1 MRHHT
6 QREMLSLSSSPLE
19 TLKLFFFALAEQV
32 QKAAYYMTRSIFLLC
47 LVIVTALT
55 FAVLA
60 AIDTPEKMVS
70 NEVLNAV
77 TPL

>member
-1 MRHHT
+1 
-6 QREMLSLSSSPLE
+6 MLTLRNSPLE

-32 QKAAYYMTRSIFLLC
+32 QKAAFYMIRSIILLC
-47 LVIVTALT
+47 FITFTVLT

-70 NEVLNAV
+70 DEVLNAV
-77 TPL
+77 TPLQS